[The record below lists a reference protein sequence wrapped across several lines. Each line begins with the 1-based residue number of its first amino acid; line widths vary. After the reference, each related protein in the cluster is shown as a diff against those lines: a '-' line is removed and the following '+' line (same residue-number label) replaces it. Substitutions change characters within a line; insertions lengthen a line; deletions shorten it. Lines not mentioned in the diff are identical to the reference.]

1 MNRDDATVLERS
13 ETPVLARQEEVITS
27 GQARR
32 GISERTQ
39 RIYDGVRMTKPRL
52 AVDRAR
58 LMTESFRSS
67 HGKPMVLRWAL
78 ALQHVAEHI
87 ALYIDRDEL
96 IVGRG
101 AGFAGRYVIFYPE
114 VDGAYAAEAV
124 ELLASRKEA
133 SIAVTD
139 EDKQIVKDVGHE
151 WQGKTFTESYVASLP
166 EETRHLFFGV
176 DKDNLSK
183 QTFVGMQTATMRNS
197 QNWTHDYEKVLKRGF
212 KGLREEAEA
221 KLAALDDPAELA
233 EKAAFLQAVII
244 TCDAIVTF
252 AHRYSALAAEMAKSE
267 ADPQRKQELQQIAET
282 CSWVPENP
290 ARSFREA
297 VQAQW
302 FTQLFSRL
310 EQRCGS
316 ALGNSRIDQYLQPF
330 YADITEGRI
339 SREEAIELLRGVW
352 LHMFQATPAGLSM
365 TAAQASSDG
374 YAHFESTTLGGK
386 LRDGRDATNDT
397 SYLVLDSA
405 RDFPLSYPELAV
417 RVHVRTPDRFL
428 HAVSELI
435 KEGKGIPKLLN
446 DEQIVPFFLAR
457 GANIAE
463 ANDYAGS
470 GCVEARLI
478 NRETAVTGNAGFN
491 YGSLIEMVMRN
502 GRIKIYGDAK
512 FGLETGDPRSMAT
525 YDEFWGAFKAQLE
538 HVVRLIIHQ
547 QVLANGLKAQFFAA
561 PLASMLHDL
570 CMDQCRDIH
579 TQALEGQIRMPCLE
593 SVGFATAI
601 NSLMAVKKLVY
612 DDRSVTMD
620 ELLAAIESNF
630 EGHEA
635 VRQLCLNVPKYG
647 NSDPEVDRIGWETEH
662 LIAELLD
669 RWRHPGGERFTYRCI
684 PVTAHVPFGRVVC
697 ATPDG
702 RQAGLYLS
710 EGVTAFHGTD
720 LAGPTAAMTS
730 YADATCG
737 DHSAVSARLI
747 NQKFS
752 PRSLAG
758 EEGTRMLM
766 SYIRSFC
773 DLRLWHVQFNVIHRD
788 TLLAA
793 RKDPE
798 KYRDLVIRVAGYSAY
813 FVELSTTLQ
822 DEIIARTEHDL

>member
-1 MNRDDATVLERS
+1 MFRDDPSVL
-13 ETPVLARQEEVITS
+13 TRQEEVVA
-27 GQARR
+27 GRAER
-32 GISERTQ
+32 GISARTQ
-39 RIYDGVRMTKPRL
+39 RLYDSVRGTKPRL

-58 LMTESFRSS
+58 LMTESFART
-67 HGKPMVLRWAL
+67 HGQPMVLRWAR
-78 ALQHVAEHI
+78 ALEHIAQHI
-87 ALYIDRDEL
+87 ALYIAPDEL
-96 IVGRG
+96 IVGRA
-101 AGFAGRYVIFYPE
+101 AGFPGRYVVFYPE

-124 ELLASRKEA
+124 ELLAARKEA

-139 EDKQIVKDVGHE
+139 DDKETVKAIGAA
-151 WQGKTFTESYVASLP
+151 WQGKTFTESYVASIP
-166 EETRHLFFGV
+166 EETRHLFFGA
-176 DKDNLSK
+176 DKTNLSK
-183 QTFVGMQTATMRNS
+183 QTFVGMQTATLRNS
-197 QNWTHDYEKVLKRGF
+197 QNWTHDYAKVLKRGF
-212 KGLREEAEA
+212 KGLRAEAEA
-221 KLAALDDPAELA
+221 KLAALDDPAQLA
-233 EKAAFLQAVII
+233 EKAPFLQAVMI

-252 AHRYSALAAEMAKSE
+252 ARRYSALAAEMAGRE
-267 ADPQRKQELQQIAET
+267 TDAQRRKELEQIAET
-282 CSWVPENP
+282 CAWVPENP

-316 ALGNSRIDQYLQPF
+316 ALGNSRIDQYLQPY

-339 SREEAIELLRGVW
+339 SRDEAIELLRGVW
-352 LHMFQATPAGLSM
+352 LHMFTATPAGLSM

-386 LRDGRDATNDT
+386 LRDGRDATCDA

-417 RVHVRTPDRFL
+417 RIHARTPDRFL
-428 HAVSELI
+428 HAVCELI

-446 DEQIVPFFLAR
+446 DEQIIPFFLSR
-457 GANIAE
+457 GAGIEE

-491 YGSLIEMVMRN
+491 YGSLVEMVLRN
-502 GRIKIYGDAK
+502 GRIKIYGDQK
-512 FGLETGDPRSMAT
+512 FGLETGDPRTLAS
-525 YDEFWGAFKAQLE
+525 YEDFWAAFKAQLE
-538 HVVRLIIHQ
+538 HVVHLIIHQ
-547 QVLANGLKAQFFAA
+547 QVLANGLKAGFFAA

-570 CMDQCRDIH
+570 CMDQCRDLH
-579 TQALEGQIRMPCLE
+579 TQSLKGQILMPCLE

-601 NSLMAVKKLVY
+601 NSLAAVKKLVY
-612 DDRSVTMD
+612 DDKSVTMD
-620 ELLAAIESNF
+620 ELLAAIDADF

-635 VRQLCLNVPKYG
+635 LRQMCVNAPKYG
-647 NSDPEVDRIGWETEH
+647 NSDPEVDRIGWEIEH
-662 LIAELLD
+662 LIAGLLD

-684 PVTAHVPFGRVVC
+684 PVTAHIPFGRVVA

-702 RQAGLYLS
+702 RKAGTYLS

-720 LAGPTAAMTS
+720 QAGPTAALTS

-737 DHSAVSARLI
+737 DHSVVSARLI

-758 EEGTRMLM
+758 DEGTRLLM
-766 SYIRSFC
+766 GYVRSWC
-773 DLRLWHVQFNVIHRD
+773 DLKIWHVQFNVIRRE

-813 FVELSTTLQ
+813 FTELSPMLQ